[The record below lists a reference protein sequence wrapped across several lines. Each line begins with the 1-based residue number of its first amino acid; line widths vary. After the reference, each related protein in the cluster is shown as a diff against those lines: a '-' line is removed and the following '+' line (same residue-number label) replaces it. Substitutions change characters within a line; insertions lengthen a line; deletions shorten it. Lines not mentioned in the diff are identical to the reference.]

1 MDAFKRIDNQIFEI
15 LYSLTGQYP
24 TLDALFKALASDY
37 FVPVGIGITLF
48 FLWFCSPSI
57 TNRISSQKIVLTSIL
72 HMALSSFFVLVINQ
86 FVFVDRPFVNYEISP
101 LFYPPTDSSFP
112 SNPAAGIFSIVI
124 QFTKTK
130 SAKLITLVVILF
142 LAMAI
147 CRICVG
153 VHYPSDILGGC
164 SLAIICT
171 PIIAFMA
178 RNTEPVQN
186 LFLRKLRIYNLA

>member
-1 MDAFKRIDNQIFEI
+1 MDEFKRIDNQIFEI
-15 LYSLTGQYP
+15 LYGLTGQYP
-24 TLDALFKALASDY
+24 SLDTLFKTLASDY
-37 FVPVGIGITLF
+37 FVPVGLGMVLF

-57 TNRISSQKIVLTSIL
+57 TNRISSQKIVLISII
-72 HMALSSFFVLVINQ
+72 HMALSSFIVLAINQ

-130 SAKLITLVVILF
+130 STKLLTLVAILF
-142 LAMAI
+142 LAMSI

-164 SLAIICT
+164 SLAIVCT
-171 PIIAFMA
+171 PIIAFLA
-178 RNTEPVQN
+178 KKTDPLQN
-186 LFLRKLRIYNLA
+186 LFLRKLRMYNLA